1 MPKKK
6 FHRPILYVLLR
17 VCGALFSFLPFEAG
31 FDFGGAV
38 GRFAFRNLRKERDK
52 TLTHLARA
60 FPEKS
65 ARDLEIIGERVFE
78 NYGHTVAELGLLDKL
93 IPRLKTDLTVE
104 GREHFDNGRAKGNG
118 VIAVTAHFANWE
130 LLGGWLAMSGYPGS
144 VVGRRIYYDK
154 YDKLLVATRAKMKL
168 ETIYRDESPRR
179 ILKALRDNR
188 VLGIVPDQDVD
199 TVDGV
204 FVDFFGRPAY
214 TPSAPVRFAMASG
227 APLVPCFLIREEK
240 KYRIVI
246 EPPIQLEDTGDKEKD
261 LITNTQKWVSAQ
273 ERFIRQYPHLWVWNH
288 KRWKTAPQTA

>member
-17 VCGALFSFLPFEAG
+17 ITGALFSLLPFEAG
-31 FDFGGAV
+31 LDFGGAV
-38 GRFAFRNLRKERDK
+38 GRFAFRSLKKEREK
-52 TLTHLARA
+52 TLKHLALA

-65 ARDLEIIGERVFE
+65 AKELEAIGEKVFE
-78 NYGHTVAELGLLDKL
+78 NYGYVIAELGLLEKL
-93 IPRLKTDLTVE
+93 LPRLEKDLTVE

-130 LLGGWLAMSGYPGS
+130 LLGGWLAMSGYPGT
-144 VVGRRIYYDK
+144 VVARRIYYEK

-188 VLGIVPDQDVD
+188 VLGIVPDQDVE
-199 TVDGV
+199 TVEGV

-214 TPSAPVRFAMASG
+214 TPTAPVRFAMASG
-227 APLVPCFLIREEK
+227 APLVPCFLIREGK
-240 KYRIVI
+240 KYRIKI
-246 EPPIQLEDTGDKEKD
+246 EPPIQFQDTGDKAKD
-261 LITNTQKWVSAQ
+261 LVANTQKWVSIQ
-273 ERFIRQYPHLWVWNH
+273 EHYIRQYPHLWVWNH
-288 KRWKTAPQTA
+288 KRWKTSRP